1 MIIKEKVSQ
10 AKELLKEFNIDCWI
24 TFVRESQ
31 INGDPI
37 LPFLTDAD
45 LTWHS
50 AFIFSKDGKTCAIVG
65 RYDEANTKDLGVY
78 DKVIGFVKGA
88 KEEIQNYIKELNPE
102 QIAINYSVGSEICDG
117 LTYGMYLTLYDY
129 LKEIGFENRLISAE
143 KIISALRQRK
153 SQTEINYMQT
163 AINHTL
169 EIFEAVAGYIKPGMK
184 EKEVA
189 AFMKAEV
196 ENRKLGF
203 AWEEKVC
210 PAVFSGPDTAAAHYA
225 PSERLIE
232 KGHIL
237 NMDFGVKYNGYCSDL
252 QRTFYILKDGEIEA
266 PQDVMIGF
274 NTIVKSVEDAKQ
286 AIKPGRF
293 GHEIDKVAR
302 DVIVNNGYEEF
313 PHGLGHQ
320 VGMYSHDGTALLGPA
335 WEKYAEKPFQP
346 LEEGMV
352 FTIEPRLEVKGK
364 GIATIEE
371 MIVITKEGAEWL
383 SKPQKEIILI
393 RE

>member
-1 MIIKEKVSQ
+1 MLINEKVNQ
-10 AKELLKEFNIDCWI
+10 AKELLKEFDVDCWI
-24 TFVRESQ
+24 TFVRETG

-65 RYDEANTKDLGVY
+65 KYDEANTKDLRVY

-88 KEEIQNYIKELNPE
+88 KTEIQNYLKELNPK

-117 LTYGMYLTLYDY
+117 ITYGMYLTLHEY
-129 LKEIGFENRLISAE
+129 LKEIGMENRLISAE
-143 KIISALRQRK
+143 KIVSALRQRK
-153 SQTEINYMQT
+153 SQTEINFMKT

-169 EIFEAVAGYIKPGMK
+169 EIFDEVAKFIKPGMK
-184 EKEVA
+184 EKDVA
-189 AFMKAEV
+189 DFMKAEV
-196 ENRKLGF
+196 KKRNLQF
-203 AWEEKVC
+203 AWDEKVC

-225 PSERLIE
+225 PTERIIE

-252 QRTFYILKDGEIEA
+252 QRTFYVLKDDETSA
-266 PQDVMIGF
+266 PEDVMKGF
-274 NTIVKSVEDAKQ
+274 NTIVKSVEVAMQ
-286 AIKPGRF
+286 SIKPGKL

-302 DVIVNNGYEEF
+302 DVVVENGYEEF

-320 VGMYSHDGTALLGPA
+320 VGMFSHDGTALLGPA
-335 WEKYAEKPFQP
+335 WEKYMEKPFQP

-352 FTIEPRLEVKGK
+352 FTIEPRLDVKARGV
-364 GIATIEE
+364 ATIEE
-371 MIVITKEGAEWL
+371 MIVVTKNGAEWL
-383 SKPQKEIILI
+383 SKPQKEILLI
-393 RE
+393 K

>member
-1 MIIKEKVSQ
+1 MLINEKVNQ
-10 AKELLKEFNIDCWI
+10 AKELLKEFDVDCWI
-24 TFVRESQ
+24 TFVRETG

-65 RYDEANTKDLGVY
+65 KYDEANTKDLRVY

-88 KEEIQNYIKELNPE
+88 KTEIQNYLKELNPK

-117 LTYGMYLTLYDY
+117 ITYGMYLTLHEY
-129 LKEIGFENRLISAE
+129 LKEIGMENRLISAE
-143 KIISALRQRK
+143 KIVSALRQRK
-153 SQTEINYMQT
+153 SQTEINFMKT

-169 EIFEAVAGYIKPGMK
+169 EIFDEVAKFIKPGMK
-184 EKEVA
+184 EKDVA
-189 AFMKAEV
+189 DFMKAEV
-196 ENRKLGF
+196 KKRNLQF
-203 AWEEKVC
+203 AWDEKVC

-225 PSERLIE
+225 PTERIIE

-252 QRTFYILKDGEIEA
+252 QRTFYVLKDDETSA
-266 PQDVMIGF
+266 PEDVMKGF
-274 NTIVKSVEDAKQ
+274 NTIVKSVEDAMQ
-286 AIKPGRF
+286 SIKPGKL

-302 DVIVNNGYEEF
+302 DVVVENGYEEF

-320 VGMYSHDGTALLGPA
+320 VGMFSHDGTALLGPA
-335 WEKYAEKPFQP
+335 WEKYMEKPFQP

-352 FTIEPRLEVKGK
+352 FTIEPRLDVKARGV
-364 GIATIEE
+364 ATIEE
-371 MIVITKEGAEWL
+371 MIVVTKNGAEWL
-383 SKPQKEIILI
+383 SKPQKEILLI
-393 RE
+393 K

>member
-1 MIIKEKVSQ
+1 MLIKEKVNQ
-10 AKELLKEFNIDCWI
+10 AKELLKEFDVDCWI
-24 TFVRESQ
+24 TFVRETG

-65 RYDEANTKDLGVY
+65 KYDEANTKDLGVY

-88 KEEIQNYIKELNPE
+88 KSEIQNYLKELNPK

-117 LTYGMYLTLYDY
+117 ITYGMYLTLHEY
-129 LKEIGFENRLISAE
+129 LKEIGMENRLISAE
-143 KIISALRQRK
+143 KIVSALRQRK
-153 SQTEINYMQT
+153 SQTEINFMKT
-163 AINHTL
+163 AIDHTL
-169 EIFEAVAGYIKPGMK
+169 NIFDEVAKFIKPGMK
-184 EKEVA
+184 EKDVA
-189 AFMKAEV
+189 DFMKAEV
-196 ENRKLGF
+196 KKRNLKF
-203 AWEEKVC
+203 AWDEKVC

-225 PSERLIE
+225 PSERVIE

-252 QRTFYILKDGEIEA
+252 QRTFYVLKDGETTA
-266 PQDVMIGF
+266 PEDVMKGF
-274 NTIVKSVEDAKQ
+274 NTIVKSVEDSKQ
-286 AIKPGRF
+286 AIKPGKL

-302 DVIVNNGYEEF
+302 DVVVDNGYEEF

-320 VGMYSHDGTALLGPA
+320 VGMFSHDGTALLGPV
-335 WEKYAEKPFQP
+335 WEKYMQKPFKP

-352 FTIEPRLEVKGK
+352 FTIEPRLDVKDRGV
-364 GIATIEE
+364 ATIEE
-371 MIVITKEGAEWL
+371 MIVVTNNGAEWL
-383 SKPQKEIILI
+383 SKPQKEILLI
-393 RE
+393 K

>member
-1 MIIKEKVSQ
+1 MLIKEKVNQ
-10 AKELLKEFNIDCWI
+10 AKELLKEFDVDCWI
-24 TFVRESQ
+24 TFVRETG

-65 RYDEANTKDLGVY
+65 KYDEANTKDLGVY

-88 KEEIQNYIKELNPE
+88 KTEIQNYLKGLNPK

-117 LTYGMYLTLYDY
+117 ITYGMYLTLHEY
-129 LKEIGFENRLISAE
+129 LKEIGMENKLISAE
-143 KIISALRQRK
+143 KIVSALRQRK
-153 SQTEINYMQT
+153 SQTEINFMKT
-163 AINHTL
+163 AIDHTL
-169 EIFEAVAGYIKPGMK
+169 DIFDEVAKFIKPGMK
-184 EKEVA
+184 EKDVA
-189 AFMKAEV
+189 DFMKSEV
-196 ENRKLGF
+196 KKRNLKF
-203 AWEEKVC
+203 AWDEKVC

-225 PSERLIE
+225 PTERVIE

-252 QRTFYILKDGEIEA
+252 QRTFYVLKDGETSA
-266 PQDVMIGF
+266 PEDVMKGF
-274 NTIVKSVEDAKQ
+274 NTIVKSVEDSKQ
-286 AIKPGRF
+286 AIKPGKL

-302 DVIVNNGYEEF
+302 DVIVENGYEEF

-320 VGMYSHDGTALLGPA
+320 VGLFSHDGTALLGPV
-335 WEKYAEKPFQP
+335 WEKYMEKPFQP

-352 FTIEPRLEVKGK
+352 FTIEPRLDVKDRGV
-364 GIATIEE
+364 ATIEE
-371 MIVITKEGAEWL
+371 MIVVTKNGAEWL
-383 SKPQKEIILI
+383 SKPQKEILLI
-393 RE
+393 K

>member
-1 MIIKEKVSQ
+1 MLINEKVNQ
-10 AKELLKEFNIDCWI
+10 AKELLKEFDVDCWI
-24 TFVRESQ
+24 TFVRETG

-65 RYDEANTKDLGVY
+65 KYDEANTKDLGVY

-88 KEEIQNYIKELNPE
+88 KSEIQNYLKELNPK

-117 LTYGMYLTLYDY
+117 ITYGMYLTLHEY
-129 LKEIGFENRLISAE
+129 LKEIGMENRLISAE
-143 KIISALRQRK
+143 KIVSALRQRK
-153 SQTEINYMQT
+153 SQIEINFMKT
-163 AINHTL
+163 AIDHTL
-169 EIFEAVAGYIKPGMK
+169 DIFDEVAKFIKPGMK
-184 EKEVA
+184 EKDVA
-189 AFMKAEV
+189 DFMKAEV
-196 ENRKLGF
+196 KKRNLKF
-203 AWEEKVC
+203 AWDEKVC

-225 PSERLIE
+225 PTERLIE

-252 QRTFYILKDGEIEA
+252 QRTFYVLKDGETSA
-266 PQDVMIGF
+266 PEDVMKGF
-274 NTIVKSVEDAKQ
+274 NTIVKSVEDSKQ
-286 AIKPGRF
+286 AIKPGKL

-302 DVIVNNGYEEF
+302 DVIVENGYEEF

-320 VGMYSHDGTALLGPA
+320 VGMFSHDGTALLGPV
-335 WEKYAEKPFQP
+335 WEKYMEKPFQP

-352 FTIEPRLEVKGK
+352 FTIEPRLNVKDRGV
-364 GIATIEE
+364 ATIEE
-371 MIVITKEGAEWL
+371 MIVVTKNGADWL
-383 SKPQKEIILI
+383 SKPQKEILLI
-393 RE
+393 K